1 MTPSVRV
8 PAEPYVGAERHSLK
22 FFINLTAAMVSRSR
36 IAPHFW
42 QTLVPRAA
50 WMYPSVRH
58 ALLAT
63 AISCESLLKR
73 DGSTSGGKR
82 LDLQVL
88 GHTSKAVQS
97 LLANNVPLDV
107 VLLTSA
113 TLGILDLFKG
123 NWDTACTH
131 VTFGAKVAKEARS
144 DSDSDP
150 FISFYCQAFAS
161 ALPTILNRAQSDAAA
176 HVPEENSVVR
186 LKEAVE
192 SLRLAIASFDE
203 VMPRVKQYEGEARDR
218 ILLVIHNAKVE
229 TGWILQRWES
239 LLQQEIDQSS
249 LPNDGAMVNLHRVES
264 PWSAIMKGLNEH
276 LDTGGAFDVSKFEVA
291 MERTMPFFTLAKSGP
306 NRKMREDAVEL
317 MYLGCQMRGRVSTS
331 QTRYATLSL
340 KSDPS

>member
-1 MTPSVRV
+1 
-8 PAEPYVGAERHSLK
+8 
-22 FFINLTAAMVSRSR
+22 MVSRSR

-73 DGSTSGGKR
+73 DGSTFGGR
-82 LDLQVL
+82 RHELQVL
-88 GHTSKAVQS
+88 NHTSKAVQS

-131 VTFGAKVAKEARS
+131 VTFGAKVAREAQS
-144 DSDSDP
+144 DADGDP
-150 FISFYCQAFAS
+150 FISFYCEAFAS
-161 ALPTILNRAQSDAAA
+161 ALPTILNRAETDAAA
-176 HVPEENSVVR
+176 HAPEENSVVR

-192 SLRLAIASFDE
+192 SLRLAIVSFDE
-203 VMPRVKQYEGEARDR
+203 VLPRIEQYDGEAKER
-218 ILLVIHNAKVE
+218 ILLVVRNAKVE
-229 TGWILQRWES
+229 TRWILQRWES
-239 LLQQEIDQSS
+239 LLQQEIDQTS
-249 LPNDGAMVNLHRVES
+249 LPDDNAVVNLHRVES
-264 PWSAIMKGLNEH
+264 PWSTVIKGLNDH
-276 LDTGGAFDVSKFEVA
+276 LDIGGAFDVSKFEVA

-306 NRKMREDAVEL
+306 NVKMRQDAVEL
-317 MYLGCQMRGRVSTS
+317 MYLGCQMRGRVTTS
-331 QTRYATLSL
+331 QTPRTTLSL
-340 KSDPS
+340 KADPS